1 MKFSKLCFMLATAT
15 FAVGAFADALNV
27 LVSFY
32 STDDYYAD
40 GTQVL
45 PGEWYALCWSPR
57 SEFGGITYDFRP
69 AVDGD
74 VICDMMPR
82 AEKHDDGTVGCKFT
96 VFQADTAKVGA
107 GGNYFVYLL
116 DTRNAEG
123 TAVAGAAT
131 NNDGVRIPDTSIN
144 GASVSGSFTA
154 TSISGKQKPKN
165 RKAVASNVA
174 AGKIGTWDESAL
186 PSDVKTPRIVDFK
199 LIDSATVRIS
209 VADMMPGVKYNVKM
223 GASPSDM
230 TSYRLQAPK
239 TVDVEG
245 VIVPF
250 EVSSEDAKFFQI
262 IRQPIGQKVVEE

>member
-15 FAVGAFADALNV
+15 FAVGAFADASNL

-57 SEFGGITYDFRP
+57 TEFGGITYDFQP
-69 AVDGD
+69 AVEGD
-74 VICDMMPR
+74 KVFSMMPR
-82 AEKHDDGTVGCKFT
+82 AKRYADGNVGCEYSI
-96 VFQADTAKVGA
+96 FQIDSSKVPS

-116 DTRNAEG
+116 DTRNADG
-123 TAVAGAAT
+123 TAVAKET
-131 NNDGVRIPDTSIN
+131 KNEDGMLVPDTMLS

-154 TSISGKQKPKN
+154 TAFNGKKAKR

-174 AGKIGTWDESAL
+174 ASRVGTWDESAL

-199 LIDSATVRIS
+199 VVNDATVRIS

-223 GASPSDM
+223 GASPSGM

-239 TVDVEG
+239 TVAVEG
-245 VIVPF
+245 ETVPF

>member
-1 MKFSKLCFMLATAT
+1 MKFTKLCLMFTAVT
-15 FAVGAFADALNV
+15 LAVGAFADALNV

-57 SEFGGITYDFRP
+57 TEFGGITYDFKP
-69 AVDGD
+69 AVEGD

-96 VFQADTAKVGA
+96 VFQADSAKVGS

-123 TAVAGAAT
+123 TTVAGATT
-131 NNDGVRIPDTSIN
+131 NSDGARVPDTSIN

-154 TSISGKQKPKN
+154 TSISGRQKPKN

-174 AGKIGTWDESAL
+174 AEKIGTWDESAL
-186 PSDVKTPRIVDFK
+186 PSDFKAPRIVDFK

-209 VADMMPGVKYNVKM
+209 VADMMPGVKYNVRM
-223 GASPSDM
+223 GATPSEM
-230 TSYRLQAPK
+230 TSYRVQAPK
-239 TVDVEG
+239 TVAAEG
-245 VIVPF
+245 ETVPF
-250 EVSSEDAKFFQI
+250 EISATDAAFFQI
-262 IRQPIGQKVVEE
+262 VRQPIRQKVEE

>member
-1 MKFSKLCFMLATAT
+1 MKFSKLGVMFVAAI
-15 FAVGAFADALNV
+15 FAVGAFADASNL

-45 PGEWYALCWSPR
+45 PGEWYALCWS
-57 SEFGGITYDFRP
+57 SSAEFGGITYDFKP
-69 AVDGD
+69 AVEGD
-74 VICDMMPR
+74 KIFSMMPR
-82 AEKHDDGTVGCKFT
+82 AKRYEDGNVGCEYSI
-96 VFQADTAKVGA
+96 FQIDSSKVPS

-116 DTRNAEG
+116 DTRNVDG
-123 TAVAGAAT
+123 TAVAKETT
-131 NNDGVRIPDTSIN
+131 NEDGMRVPDTKLS

-154 TSISGKQKPKN
+154 TAFNGKKAKR
-165 RKAVASNVA
+165 RKAVASDVA
-174 AGKIGTWDESAL
+174 ASKIGIWDESAL

-199 LIDSATVRIS
+199 LINSATVRIS

-223 GASPSDM
+223 GASLSDM

-245 VIVPF
+245 ETVPF
-250 EVSSEDAKFFQI
+250 DVSLEDAKFFQI
-262 IRQPIGQKVVEE
+262 IRQPIGQKIVEE